1 MGGGGGDGGS
11 SPALVSLSMS
21 QCTLGIRDWGT
32 LSWDAQAP
40 PLRPF
45 TVVDSHSNPKRRSR
59 MSRVDHRAGFG
70 SGVRARAAHGPLDW
84 EKCGLEL
91 SVRAGAPGGC
101 GPVRLTDEGVPLGWQ
116 DVEHW
121 TSRGAPPTVV
131 YNHVGEPKMR
141 TQDRVHGGRLHGRP
155 RPRDRGHHTTPQ
167 SRGMLTSIVSW
178 SWCRAGSVKVRR
190 TRAHLENSLSERVAG
205 SRKRSGV

>member
-1 MGGGGGDGGS
+1 MDGGS
-11 SPALVSLSMS
+11 SPALVPC

-40 PLRPF
+40 PLRPS

-70 SGVRARAAHGPLDW
+70 SGVRARAAAHGPLDW

-131 YNHVGEPKMR
+131 YNHTGEPKMR
-141 TQDRVHGGRLHGRP
+141 THGSCP
-155 RPRDRGHHTTPQ
+155 RRSPPRAPPASGSGTPYNAAVT
-167 SRGMLTSIVSW
+167 GY
-178 SWCRAGSVKVRR
+178 
-190 TRAHLENSLSERVAG
+190 AHLHRFLVLVPSGQRHGAQDESAPGEFP
-205 SRKRSGV
+205 KRARGRFEKKSGVEGKR